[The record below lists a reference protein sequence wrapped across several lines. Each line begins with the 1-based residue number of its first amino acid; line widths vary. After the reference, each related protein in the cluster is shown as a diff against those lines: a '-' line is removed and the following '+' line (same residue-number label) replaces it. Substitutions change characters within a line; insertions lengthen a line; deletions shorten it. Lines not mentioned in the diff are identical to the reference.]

1 MQTKPNTH
9 KLSLIALTV
18 PTWLHHWLVEFHG
31 GSLCH
36 TQSCTRTYNP
46 INVCVLY
53 VIEKRYIYEHTNTFQ
68 DSRWIEKENSNVCVL
83 YFANLVSK
91 SSYVMKNRVTLNRG
105 VSFFWDIWILAIT
118 ISQVLKNA
126 ITILLIGNLPLQLL
140 IQQSMPWSTSPAKL
154 GPLAGGVFSYRTVLP
169 LFNWIRQSSWCPF
182 FSLLLPHSP
191 ARHCRRRLPALA
203 TCLFSHR
210 RLPAFAACHCR
221 GWVATSLGH
230 RQRLAPARRKA
241 RRCPHSWSARIATSS
256 SCGS

>member
-53 VIEKRYIYEHTNTFQ
+53 VVEKRYIYEHTNTFQ

-105 VSFFWDIWILAIT
+105 VSFCFCLYLSPIFSAAVNFFPLPPCHARLCLSGQLKILHRPCLRLYS
-118 ISQVLKNA
+118 SQ
-126 ITILLIGNLPLQLL
+126 IHLLCPPTTALHPPTSHHRKPRRSRPSPFRYRRPPPAARNLPHL
-140 IQQSMPWSTSPAKL
+140 
-154 GPLAGGVFSYRTVLP
+154 
-169 LFNWIRQSSWCPF
+169 
-182 FSLLLPHSP
+182 
-191 ARHCRRRLPALA
+191 LA
-203 TCLFSHR
+203 T
-210 RLPAFAACHCR
+210 AA
-221 GWVATSLGH
+221 A
-230 RQRLAPARRKA
+230 
-241 RRCPHSWSARIATSS
+241 
-256 SCGS
+256 

>member
-53 VIEKRYIYEHTNTFQ
+53 AVEKRYIYEDTNTFQ
-68 DSRWIEKENSNVCVL
+68 DSRWIEKEKSNVCVL

-105 VSFFWDIWILAIT
+105 GSFFFAFTYHQIFQPPPIFFLSRRATRVSAYLVNWKFSTARVCVSTRPKFTSFVHPPPHSIHPPVTTASHAAAAPVPSATGALPQPHGICPIC
-118 ISQVLKNA
+118 
-126 ITILLIGNLPLQLL
+126 LPLPLHKRQEGRKEGWAAVRRGCGQLRPL
-140 IQQSMPWSTSPAKL
+140 
-154 GPLAGGVFSYRTVLP
+154 PLAWRGCSGGGGS
-169 LFNWIRQSSWCPF
+169 
-182 FSLLLPHSP
+182 
-191 ARHCRRRLPALA
+191 
-203 TCLFSHR
+203 
-210 RLPAFAACHCR
+210 AAA
-221 GWVATSLGH
+221 G
-230 RQRLAPARRKA
+230 
-241 RRCPHSWSARIATSS
+241 
-256 SCGS
+256 